1 MALSRGTLSELVLE
15 ILAQQSADSKKLFG
29 EDFNY
34 QYQNSSNFNFLHLE
48 FLKISANCF
57 FIFSICDTVDL
68 LKKLL

>member
-34 QYQNSSNFNFLHLE
+34 QYQNC
-48 FLKISANCF
+48 KIA
-57 FIFSICDTVDL
+57 
-68 LKKLL
+68 